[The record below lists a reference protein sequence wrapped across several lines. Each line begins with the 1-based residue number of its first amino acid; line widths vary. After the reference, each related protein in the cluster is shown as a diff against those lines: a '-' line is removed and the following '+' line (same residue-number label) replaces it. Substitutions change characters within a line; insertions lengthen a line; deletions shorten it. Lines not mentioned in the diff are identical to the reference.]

1 MRKRDGDSIEYKCMS
16 FSLQTEI
23 KRSNVDVHVWS
34 EGSNNTVGV
43 ETETVTIVCTRY
55 NFNDFLK
62 GCAFMEKNWSV
73 PFKPFIRQT
82 SMPLLH

>member
-1 MRKRDGDSIEYKCMS
+1 MS

-23 KRSNVDVHVWS
+23 KHSNVDVHVWS
-34 EGSNNTVGV
+34 EASNNTVGI
-43 ETETVTIVCTRY
+43 ETEKVSPVCTRY
-55 NFNDFLK
+55 DFNDFLK

-73 PFKPFIRQT
+73 PFKPFVRQT